1 MGETTPKASNSK
13 QISLKKFLD
22 MEDSEVDVEEGRSY
36 ERDIENVFGRKI
48 ALGLI
53 AVNFKYKEVAMKVIL
68 KHAERHL
75 APAQS
80 TRGNN

>member
-1 MGETTPKASNSK
+1 MGESTPKASGGSK

-22 MEDSEVDVEEGRSY
+22 MDDSEVDVEEGRSY
-36 ERDIENVFGRKI
+36 ERDIETVFGRKI

-53 AVNFKYKEVAMKVIL
+53 AVNFKYKEIAMKVIL

-75 APAQS
+75 APA
-80 TRGNN
+80 